1 MKKIEY
7 DAKFFNVKDTLECGQ
22 IFRFRPF
29 EKGFLVFSGDK
40 ACYAYNEG
48 SAAYVVCE
56 DGDDGYF
63 YNFFD
68 LERDYCD
75 IYSFARSS
83 KFGIVQ
89 TAAESAS
96 GVRILNQGKQETL
109 FSFLTSQ
116 NNHIPRIK
124 SIIERTCTARG
135 KKKSFFGEDYYAFPS
150 AEELYDED
158 IAFYNALGY
167 GYRSD
172 FIRLA
177 AEKLKGNSTALD
189 DLSSLTTECLKHELM
204 RFKGVGPKVAD
215 CVSLFAYHRTDAFPV
230 DTWIEKLYREDFCGE
245 EKDRN
250 KISEFFVNE
259 FGDNSGYV
267 QQYVFYYKRGLRN
280 ETKIN

>member
-29 EKGFLVFSGDK
+29 ENGFLVFSGDK
-40 ACYAYNEG
+40 ACYVYNEG
-48 SAAYVVCE
+48 SVAYVVCE
-56 DGDDGYF
+56 DGDEEYF
-63 YNFFD
+63 YKFFD
-68 LERDYCD
+68 LERDYSD

-89 TAAESAS
+89 AAAESAA
-96 GVRILNQGKQETL
+96 GVRILNQAKQETL

-116 NNHIPRIK
+116 NNRIPRIK
-124 SIIERTCTARG
+124 SIIERTCSARG
-135 KKKSFFGEDYYAFPS
+135 VKKSFLGEDYYAFPT
-150 AEELYDED
+150 AEELYDESVG
-158 IAFYNALGY
+158 FYNGLGY

-177 AEKLKGNSTALD
+177 AENLKGDLTVLERMSSLSTA
-189 DLSSLTTECLKHELM
+189 DLKRELM

-230 DTWIEKLYREDFCGE
+230 DTWIEKLYREDFCGK

-267 QQYVFYYKRGLRN
+267 QQYVFYYKRNLQN
-280 ETKIN
+280 NV